1 MHSKVSGIRL
11 GLTFLRHLLLRQVE
25 VGEVGLVLEPQVE
38 CQWQGAFRL
47 YAHYQGLLQG
57 GDIHRDSKVV
67 CAHVEAGGVGFHA
80 RISPEHDLE

>member
-38 CQWQGAFRL
+38 CQ
-47 YAHYQGLLQG
+47 
-57 GDIHRDSKVV
+57 
-67 CAHVEAGGVGFHA
+67 
-80 RISPEHDLE
+80 